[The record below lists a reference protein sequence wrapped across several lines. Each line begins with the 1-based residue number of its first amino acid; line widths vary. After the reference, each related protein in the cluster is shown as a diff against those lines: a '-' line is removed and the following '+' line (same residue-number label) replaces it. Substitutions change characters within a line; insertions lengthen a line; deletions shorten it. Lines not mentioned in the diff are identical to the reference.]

1 MLHTIMS
8 QYRKGILFGG
18 DLFAL
23 GAAFLAV
30 LLREGKLHLYPWVF
44 QENIVAFS
52 FVAAVTVLML
62 YSFDL
67 YDFRFVKPVSS
78 SLWRVASALI
88 ISPIIGIIFFYA
100 LPYFHVTP
108 KTNLVVF
115 FAVFGILFLL
125 WRRAF
130 FSFFSQSFQNKT
142 VVWGTSGTAEYLFQE
157 IEQNPH
163 RGYSPFL
170 LVRELDEL
178 ITALDE
184 HHFHILVID
193 DHLQL
198 PDELIES
205 IFKKKITVLSL
216 LETYEQVLQK
226 VPVESVD
233 ETVFIQN
240 MQNHRNISAALHR
253 VFECFAASLAL
264 FASSPFWIIAAIA
277 IKLEDR
283 GPFFYLQPRMG
294 YLGETFMLYKF
305 RSMTVEEKRMGGI
318 GSDWTDAQDPRVTR
332 IGRIIRKLHID
343 EIPQMINILK
353 GDITLVGPRPDVAR
367 VEQDLKKTVP
377 HYHLRHVV
385 KPGFTGWA
393 QIKYHAPSRPE
404 EFITRFEY
412 DLFYIKNREFFFDLG
427 IIARTLQ
434 IILSHS
440 K

>member
-1 MLHTIMS
+1 MS
-8 QYRKGILFGG
+8 QYRKAILFWG

-23 GAAFLAV
+23 VVAFFVV
-30 LLREGKLHLYPWVF
+30 LLREGKFSLQPWVF
-44 QENIVAFS
+44 QENIFAFS
-52 FVAAVTVLML
+52 FVAAVTVVML
-62 YSFDL
+62 YSLDL
-67 YDFRFVKPVSS
+67 YDFRFIKPVSS
-78 SLWRVASALI
+78 SLWRTATALTL
-88 ISPIIGIIFFYA
+88 SPIIGIIFFYA

-115 FAVFGILFLL
+115 FAIFGILFVL
-125 WRRAF
+125 WRRTF
-130 FSFFSQSFQNKT
+130 FSVFSRSFQNKT
-142 VVWGTSGTAEYLFQE
+142 IVWGTSATAQYLFQE
-157 IEQNPH
+157 IEENPH
-163 RGYSPFL
+163 RGYSPL
-170 LVRELDEL
+170 LLTADLDQL
-178 ITALDE
+178 ISAIDE

-226 VPVESVD
+226 IPVETVD

-240 MQNHRNISAALHR
+240 MQNHRNISAALYR
-253 VFECFAASLAL
+253 AFECFAAGLAL
-264 FASSPFWIIAAIA
+264 IASSPFWIVAAIA
-277 IKLEDR
+277 IKIEDR

-305 RSMTVEEKRMGGI
+305 RSMTIEEKRKGGI
-318 GSDWTDAQDPRVTR
+318 GSDWTDARDPRVTR

-367 VEQDLKKTVP
+367 VEQGLKQTVP

-393 QIKYHAPSRPE
+393 QIKYHAPSRPD
-404 EFITRFEY
+404 EFVTRFEY

-427 IIARTLQ
+427 IIMRTLQ

>member
-1 MLHTIMS
+1 MS
-8 QYRKGILFGG
+8 QYRKAILFWG

-23 GAAFLAV
+23 VVAFFVV
-30 LLREGKLHLYPWVF
+30 LLREGKFSLQSWVF
-44 QENIVAFS
+44 QENIFAFS
-52 FVAAVTVLML
+52 FVAAVTVVML
-62 YSFDL
+62 YSLDL
-67 YDFRFVKPVSS
+67 YDFRFIKPVSS
-78 SLWRVASALI
+78 SLWRTATALTL
-88 ISPIIGIIFFYA
+88 SPIIGIIFFYA

-115 FAVFGILFLL
+115 FAIFGILFVL
-125 WRRAF
+125 WRRTF
-130 FSFFSQSFQNKT
+130 FSVFSRSFQNKT
-142 VVWGTSGTAEYLFQE
+142 IVWGTSAAAQYLFQE
-157 IEQNPH
+157 IEENPH
-163 RGYSPFL
+163 RGYSPL
-170 LVRELDEL
+170 LLTADLDQL
-178 ITALDE
+178 INAINE

-226 VPVESVD
+226 IPVETVD

-240 MQNHRNISAALHR
+240 MQNHRNISAALYR

-264 FASSPFWIIAAIA
+264 IASSPLWIIAAIA
-277 IKLEDR
+277 IKIEDW

-305 RSMTVEEKRMGGI
+305 RSMTVEEKRSGGI
-318 GSDWTDAQDPRVTR
+318 GSDWTDARDPRVTR

-393 QIKYHAPSRPE
+393 QIKYHAPSRTD
-404 EFITRFEY
+404 EFVTRFEY

-427 IIARTLQ
+427 IIMRTLQ